1 MQNDRRSFHPQILP
15 RLMTISSVW
24 ILRSCFL
31 SVNGAAQPTKK
42 ETTDFCRPIINRKA
56 KQEILCMTSIFLCDL
71 DEPGT
76 NATARITSS

>member
-42 ETTDFCRPIINRKA
+42 KLLIFAAPLLIEKQSRKY
-56 KQEILCMTSIFLCDL
+56 FV
-71 DEPGT
+71 
-76 NATARITSS
+76 